1 MREDK
6 KSNRYKSVLIIG
18 LIFITYIFLLI
29 NLPSIWGSINDFS
42 SLFTPFILGF
52 VIAYL
57 INPLIESIKK
67 QFLKVCKKKCPNGV
81 AMLLAYLIVFAI
93 LTFLFI
99 NILPQIWES
108 ILVIVSEVPKSIE
121 SAYNWLETDGNKYL
135 SELTNNKVMM
145 RDILDML
152 VSNLQPMFTNMTQGV
167 TTIFNT
173 TSAVVGFLL
182 NTILGVLI
190 SIYMLMHKDIYL
202 AQMKKAIFA
211 FFKDSKAKDIVDFWE
226 YVNKT
231 FSRFI
236 NARIIDSTIIG
247 IICWIGCLI
256 LGFENSLLI
265 SFIVGVTNVIPYF
278 GPFIGAVPCAL
289 IVLLQSPMDMLIF
302 IIFILILQQFD
313 GNILGPKLLGDSL
326 GLTSFWIIFS
336 VAIMTGIF
344 GVVGMVIGVPLF
356 AIIYMMIK
364 DFINDKLE
372 KKGKSTNTEDYMGDL
387 SNIINIIKDDKSN
400 EDTEV

>member
-29 NLPSIWGSINDFS
+29 NLPNIWGSINDFS

-81 AMLLAYLIVFAI
+81 AMLLAYLIIFAI

-236 NARIIDSTIIG
+236 NACIIDSTIIG

-265 SFIVGVTNVIPYF
+265 AFIVGVTNVIPYF
-278 GPFIGAVPCAL
+278 GPFIGAVPCSL

-387 SNIINIIKDDKSN
+387 SNIIKDDKSN

>member
-6 KSNRYKSVLIIG
+6 KSYRYKSVLVIG

-29 NLPSIWGSINDFS
+29 NLPNIWGSVNDFS

-93 LTFLFI
+93 LIFLFI

-145 RDILDML
+145 RDILDMV

-173 TSAVVGFLL
+173 TSAVVVFLL
-182 NTILGVLI
+182 NTVLGVLI

-211 FFKDSKAKDIVDFWE
+211 FFKDTKAKDIVDFWE

-265 SFIVGVTNVIPYF
+265 AFIIGVTNVIPYF

-344 GVVGMVIGVPLF
+344 GVVGMLIGVPLF

-387 SNIINIIKDDKSN
+387 SNIIIKDDKSN

>member
-6 KSNRYKSVLIIG
+6 KSYRYKSVLIIG
-18 LIFITYIFLLI
+18 LIFITYVFLLI
-29 NLPSIWGSINDFS
+29 NLPNIWGSINDFS

-57 INPLIESIKK
+57 INPLIEGIKK
-67 QFLKVCKKKCPNGV
+67 QFLKVCNKKCPNGI
-81 AMLLAYLIVFAI
+81 AMLLGYLIVFAI
-93 LTFLFI
+93 FTFLFI

-152 VSNLQPMFTNMTQGV
+152 VLNLQPMFTNMTEGV

-182 NTILGVLI
+182 NTILGILI

-265 SFIVGVTNVIPYF
+265 AFIVGVTNIIPYF

-387 SNIINIIKDDKSN
+387 SNIIKDDKSN